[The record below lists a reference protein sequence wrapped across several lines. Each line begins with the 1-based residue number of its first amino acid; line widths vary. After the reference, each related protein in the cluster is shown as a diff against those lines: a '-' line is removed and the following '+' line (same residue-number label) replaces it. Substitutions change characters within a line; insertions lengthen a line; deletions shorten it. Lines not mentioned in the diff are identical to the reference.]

1 MCRRRSA
8 LLLLAGLVLPLGSPE
23 AFADKIKNPTAVFAG
38 LDKITG
44 RITSFEVA
52 IDETVQF
59 GTLQLTPRICYT
71 RPPTEAPNTT
81 AFIEV
86 EEPTET
92 KRTRRVFG
100 GWVFAASPG
109 LHAIEH
115 PVYDLWLT
123 GCKGGVQSVAEET
136 PPVSPRAPAA
146 RDGRQDRPRQP
157 VQQPAR
163 QPGPPATQ
171 QQPQTRQTP
180 AAPAPAPQPQRVD
193 PPFQPAV
200 PRDGAPRPPGTVPG
214 ELRPTR

>member
-1 MCRRRSA
+1 MMLRRSA
-8 LLLLAGLVLPLGSPE
+8 LLLLAGLALPLGP
-23 AFADKIKNPTAVFAG
+23 AAALADKIKNPTAVFAG

-44 RITSFEVA
+44 RITSFDVA

-59 GTLQLTPRICYT
+59 GTLQLTPRVCYT

-86 EEPTET
+86 EELVEA
-92 KRTRRVFG
+92 KRTRRIFG

-123 GCKGGVQSVAEET
+123 GCKGGVQAVSEET
-136 PPVSPRAPAA
+136 APVAPRAPAT
-146 RDGRQDRPRQP
+146 RDGRQERTRQP
-157 VQQPAR
+157 AQQPSR
-163 QPGPPATQ
+163 QGQ
-171 QQPQTRQTP
+171 
-180 AAPAPAPQPQRVD
+180 PAPAAQPQRGE
-193 PPFQPAV
+193 PPFQPTT
-200 PRDGAPRPPGTVPG
+200 PRDGAPRPPGAIPG